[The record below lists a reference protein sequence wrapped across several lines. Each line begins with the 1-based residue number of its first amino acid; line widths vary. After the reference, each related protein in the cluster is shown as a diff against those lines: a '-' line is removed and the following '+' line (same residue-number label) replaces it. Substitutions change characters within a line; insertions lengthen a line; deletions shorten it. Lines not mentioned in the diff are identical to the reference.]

1 MLMCRRLTRLMFA
14 AIAAVVAVV
23 SAGGSPAFAQQATP
37 VTAGAAG
44 VSGTDAQQPEAG
56 RDTQGDKRGFFAR
69 KPEASPMPSASSGG
83 PLTALWIWMQATQQ
97 RLHQSLAGAVRD
109 LKTRDPFAAAMALI
123 TVSFLYGVFHAAG
136 PGHGKA
142 VISSYVLANER
153 TVRRGIFLSFLAAGV
168 QGLSALV
175 LVAVLALLLNA
186 TGMTIKATERWIET
200 LSWALVALVGAW
212 LLYGQVKAVLAERA
226 RRRAAEAAAQAVQ
239 LDLDRRH
246 DHRHDQAHGACGCGH
261 DHAHGHGHTHG
272 HEHSHARDGDV
283 ALIRRVTVASATTLA
298 ARASVLSTTTSVPSV
313 APAVPVATSTCTH
326 AHEPGHEH
334 DGHAHSACCGHAHM
348 PAPDQL
354 DGDLTWSKALA
365 IAFSVGIRPC
375 TGAILVLLF
384 ALSQGM
390 LWAGVLS
397 TFAMAVGTAIT
408 VSALAALAVGSRELA
423 KRLAGG
429 EASRWGWRIERAA
442 GFAGALLVMSLG
454 AAFFLA
460 SLQPQAPF

>member
-1 MLMCRRLTRLMFA
+1 MLMRRRFTELVFT
-14 AIAAVVAVV
+14 AILAMVVVV
-23 SAGGSPAFAQQATP
+23 STGGSPTFAQQAAP

-44 VSGTDAQQPEAG
+44 VSGTDAQPPEAG
-56 RDTQGDKRGFFAR
+56 RATQGDKRGFFAR

-226 RRRAAEAAAQAVQ
+226 RRRATEAAAQALEPDAV
-239 LDLDRRH
+239 RHHHH
-246 DHRHDQAHGACGCGH
+246 DHAQGACGCGH
-261 DHAHGHGHTHG
+261 EHPTGHAQG

-283 ALIRRVTVASATTLA
+283 ALMRRVTVASATTLA
-298 ARASVLSTTTSVPSV
+298 ARASAPSTATSIQPV
-313 APAVPVATSTCTH
+313 APAVPTATSSCTH

-334 DGHAHSACCGHAHM
+334 DGHDHSACCGHAHM

-429 EASRWGWRIERAA
+429 EASRWGWRVERVA
-442 GFAGALLVMSLG
+442 GFTGALLVMSLG
-454 AAFFLA
+454 TAFFFA

>member
-1 MLMCRRLTRLMFA
+1 MLMRRRFTELVFA
-14 AIAAVVAVV
+14 AILAMVAAV
-23 SAGGSPAFAQQATP
+23 SAGGSPAFAQQAAP
-37 VTAGAAG
+37 MTAGAAG
-44 VSGTDAQQPEAG
+44 SAQQPEAG

-226 RRRAAEAAAQAVQ
+226 RRRATEAAAQAVQ
-239 LDLDRRH
+239 LDLGRHHHHRH
-246 DHRHDQAHGACGCGH
+246 DHAQGACGCSH
-261 DHAHGHGHTHG
+261 DHPTGHAHG

-298 ARASVLSTTTSVPSV
+298 ARASVPSTATSIPPV
-313 APAVPVATSTCTH
+313 APAVATATSTCTH

-334 DGHAHSACCGHAHM
+334 DGHDHSACCGHAHM

-429 EASRWGWRIERAA
+429 EASRWGWRVERVA
-442 GFAGALLVMSLG
+442 GFTGALLVMSLG
-454 AAFFLA
+454 TAFFFA